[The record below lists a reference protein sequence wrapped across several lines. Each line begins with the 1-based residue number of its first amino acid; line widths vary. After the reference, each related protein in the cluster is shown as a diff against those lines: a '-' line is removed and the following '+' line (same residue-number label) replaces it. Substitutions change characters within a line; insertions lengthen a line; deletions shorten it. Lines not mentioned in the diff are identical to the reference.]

1 MEGLCFKNMFYI
13 ILLLIILLLQKKVNI
28 LIFPFAKFIDT
39 FLTWEISTANFKI
52 NRQVKMLFS
61 ADTIMHLLF
70 QQLEHHQVLRKA
82 ARDPTF
88 QRGLKREL
96 KGLLYK
102 SRTFCQSL
110 TKAGS
115 LCMRAVSDP
124 TQEYCW
130 QHGGACSV
138 KRTRHRSRAEKEK
151 DQFAEDMV
159 DSHPENMDGQEEA
172 APKKTKKEKKY
183 KKEKKHKKSKH
194 EKKEKK
200 TKRRHSVEEMVE
212 EPTQSDLV
220 AMFSSDK
227 DKRVCRELE
236 ELEQIADSQSSYVI
250 DTKNAALTR
259 INDAAVALESF
270 DHRNIR
276 KAKKEKQYRQLQ
288 DNLFDA
294 RNDANEVERVLE
306 IWSLDIQTL
315 ITLAKDGEVPHE
327 AYMEFKKC
335 MATGRTPYGDRYVKY
350 AF

>member
-1 MEGLCFKNMFYI
+1 M
-13 ILLLIILLLQKKVNI
+13 
-28 LIFPFAKFIDT
+28 
-39 FLTWEISTANFKI
+39 S
-52 NRQVKMLFS
+52 FS
-61 ADTIMHLLF
+61 PDTIIYLMF
-70 QQLEHHQVLRKA
+70 QQLEHHHVLRKA
-82 ARDPTF
+82 GRDPMF

-96 KGLLYK
+96 KEKIYK
-102 SRTFCQSL
+102 NMCQGL

-115 LCMRAVSDP
+115 LCMRTVSDP

-130 QHGGACSV
+130 QHGGTCSG
-138 KRTRHRSRAEKEK
+138 KKSRRRADAPRYPRHRSWTEKEK
-151 DQFAEDMV
+151 DQFAEDTV
-159 DSHPENMDGQEEA
+159 DSHPENMDQQEEA

-270 DHRNIR
+270 DDRNIR